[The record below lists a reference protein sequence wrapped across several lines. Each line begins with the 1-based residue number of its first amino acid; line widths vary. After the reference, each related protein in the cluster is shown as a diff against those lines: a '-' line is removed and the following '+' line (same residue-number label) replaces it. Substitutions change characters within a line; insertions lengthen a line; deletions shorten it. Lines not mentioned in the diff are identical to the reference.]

1 MHQLEEFEKENTN
14 LDDLIIIQVGYQSL
28 NTNTIYFLK
37 QFFVKKSI
45 LIKNSIIDVYLV
57 GELMIINRL
66 CEGAPT

>member
-1 MHQLEEFEKENTN
+1 VHQLEEFEKENTN